1 MLVKLK
7 SGSVSSGVDDIL
19 TGSLLSSFFT
29 EAQFVDLLSLKQTT
43 GPKPNKKIK
52 TVIKSNQLSAKLK
65 HFY

>member
-19 TGSLLSSFFT
+19 TGSLLPSFFLSFT
-29 EAQFVDLLSLKQTT
+29 EAQFVALLSLKLTT

-52 TVIKSNQLSAKLK
+52 TQS
-65 HFY
+65 